1 MNFNAKILLFSS
13 LLLTSNVVLAQQSV
27 TYTPYVPK
35 YDGYDSY
42 YQNGTTYYYSDQ
54 NSTITITDKVPV
66 YPKKK
71 YYYYYTPP
79 EKPHNPHKPHKKP
92 DRDGIY
98 YKSNNNGDGIYIRN
112 WLYFASSCYIILR
125 ISRGHN

>member
-1 MNFNAKILLFSS
+1 MNLNAKILLFSS

-27 TYTPYVPK
+27 TYTPYIPK

-71 YYYYYTPP
+71 YYYYYNPP

-92 DRDGIY
+92 DRDGFH

-112 WLYFASSCYIILR
+112 
-125 ISRGHN
+125 